1 MDPRGRAP
9 IWPGLSSLCL
19 LLAGAAWAP
28 SPAPLNPKFE
38 SKVALLAARGP
49 PELLCFTERLEDLV
63 CFWEEAASPGL
74 GPNNYS
80 FSYQLE

>member
-1 MDPRGRAP
+1 MDPRGHVP

-38 SKVALLAARGP
+38 SKGKKEGKICVWKNLSMDWG
-49 PELLCFTERLEDLV
+49 F
-63 CFWEEAASPGL
+63 
-74 GPNNYS
+74 
-80 FSYQLE
+80 

>member
-1 MDPRGRAP
+1 MG
-9 IWPGLSSLCL
+9 WPGTSLK
-19 LLAGAAWAP
+19 
-28 SPAPLNPKFE
+28 SPDPPPP
-38 SKVALLAARGP
+38 VALLAARGP

-74 GPNNYS
+74 SPNNYS